1 MENTF
6 DLEEVGRNIIKTT
19 LSMLELETTFDI
31 SDEDLVFTEN
41 SNLVFI
47 ENSNL
52 VFIEDN
58 DIFYQTEDFPQIRIG
73 KTLYPSWAPTIP
85 FYFPKLF
92 NLKHN

>member
-31 SDEDLVFTEN
+31 SDEDLVFT
-41 SNLVFI
+41 

>member
-31 SDEDLVFTEN
+31 SDEDLAFTE
-41 SNLVFI
+41 
-47 ENSNL
+47 